1 MEQSVDQSCG
11 EGLLLSL
18 RQAAGLTASEAAC
31 EFSCD
36 ISDIESWEARRTSAP
51 IAYQQALRILSQFP
65 DSRKTSKLQS
75 GELDG
80 HKAKLTNVWGED
92 SLAASTKTIRVLSF
106 FTGAGGLDLG
116 FDQAGFEIVR
126 ASDIDGPSCETL
138 RLNKGAFLSDDLTVA
153 CEDIRK
159 TDLSAL
165 PRKIDLIIG
174 GPPCQSFSA
183 SGRRAGGAAGRL
195 DLRGNL
201 FQSYCKII
209 DYVRPKA
216 FVFENVRGILSTNGG
231 EDWTDIVKAF
241 KEIGYKLTYRI
252 LDALDF
258 GAPQQRERMFLV
270 GTRDEYEFLFPRP
283 THGPDS
289 TDELPHISS
298 GEALHGINEDEN
310 LDGLKMMDG
319 KYAHLLPEVPPGQNY
334 LFFTARRGY
343 PKPIFAYRSRFSDF
357 LYKADPLLPVKTLI
371 AKPGKYTGP
380 LHWDNRYFSVK
391 EYMRLQGFPDGYQF
405 YGSRDDII
413 RQIGNSVSP
422 KIAYALA
429 RSVMKQI
436 FGMGPEVALISSD
449 QQLSF
454 DKRKGQKAQKTRQV
468 HATIASS
475 ALPSSINHFVPCGY
489 VGSVAANG
497 EHSSVR
503 AELDQNLTV
512 LTVGSADKRQ
522 RYAEFQFAVLKE
534 GIAMR
539 NCTSAVDQG
548 DVAHTIHVR
557 GFGSGDAMPQLIWNA
572 VDDWVQRTSHYHSL
586 FELYGHFTEP
596 YPQFNVSQFRR
607 YNDSPIARFM
617 EFASTADNC
626 SRYRPKKLLEE
637 LFEKDAGWDD
647 FHDVATWLRAVR
659 FDIRSKETNIA
670 IDADDF
676 IIAYPFTLPHR
687 RQMNFSVK
695 RRDQDATEMA
705 A

>member
-1 MEQSVDQSCG
+1 MNQA
-11 EGLLLSL
+11 EGTELGAL
-18 RQAAGLTASEAAC
+18 RRNAGLSISQISEEC
-31 EFSCD
+31 GHSE
-36 ISDIESWEARRTSAP
+36 SDIESWEKGLSAAP
-51 IAYQQALRILSQFP
+51 VSYSQALGVLSQFP
-65 DSRKTSKLQS
+65 SSSQTS
-75 GELDG
+75 ELPSNEIDD
-80 HKAKLTNVWGED
+80 HKSQRPYIKGVN
-92 SLAASTKTIRVLSF
+92 SLAAPNVKVRVLSF
-106 FTGAGGLDLG
+106 FSGAGGLDLG
-116 FDQAGFEIVR
+116 FEQAGFEIVR
-126 ASDIDGPSCETL
+126 ASDIDSPSCKTL
-138 RLNKGAFLSDDLTVA
+138 NLNKGGFLNDHLAVA
-153 CEDIRK
+153 CEDIRN
-159 TDLSAL
+159 TDLFAL
-165 PRKIDLIIG
+165 PTKIDLIIG

-195 DLRGNL
+195 DMRGNL

-209 DYVRPKA
+209 DHVRPKA

-231 EDWTDIVKAF
+231 EDWTDIVNAF

-270 GTRDEYEFLFPRP
+270 GTRDDFEFLFPRP

-289 TDELPHISS
+289 VNKLPHISS

-310 LDGLKMMDG
+310 LNGLKMLDG
-319 KYAHLLPEVPPGQNY
+319 KYAHLLHEVPPGQNY

-357 LYKADPLLPVKTLI
+357 LYKADPAQPVKTLI

-391 EYMRLQGFPDGYQF
+391 EYKRLQGFPDGYQF

-429 RSVMKQI
+429 LSVMKQI
-436 FGMGPEVALISSD
+436 FGMGPEIALISSD

-454 DKRKGQKAQKTRQV
+454 DKRKGLKAQQTRQV
-468 HATIASS
+468 HATVASRVS
-475 ALPSSINHFVPCGY
+475 PSSTNHFAPCDY
-489 VGSVAANG
+489 VGSVVANG
-497 EHSSVR
+497 DTR
-503 AELDQNLTV
+503 AVDAKLNQNSTV
-512 LTVGSADKRQ
+512 LTIGSADKHQ
-522 RYAEFQFAVLKE
+522 AYAEFQFAILKD
-534 GIAMR
+534 GDGKR
-539 NCTSAVDQG
+539 NCKKTLDANS
-548 DVAHTIHVR
+548 VAHTIHVR

-572 VDDWVQRTSHYHSL
+572 VDDWVQRASHYHSL

-596 YPQFNVSQFRR
+596 YPQFYVSQFRR
-607 YNDSPIARFM
+607 YDGSPIARFM
-617 EFASTADNC
+617 EFAAAGDNC
-626 SRYRPKKLLEE
+626 SRYLPKALLEE
-637 LFEKDAGWDD
+637 MFENDAGWDD

-659 FDIRSKETNIA
+659 FDVRSKETNIA
-670 IDADDF
+670 INRDEF

-687 RQMNFSVK
+687 RQMNFTVK
-695 RRDQDATEMA
+695 RRGEEVADLA